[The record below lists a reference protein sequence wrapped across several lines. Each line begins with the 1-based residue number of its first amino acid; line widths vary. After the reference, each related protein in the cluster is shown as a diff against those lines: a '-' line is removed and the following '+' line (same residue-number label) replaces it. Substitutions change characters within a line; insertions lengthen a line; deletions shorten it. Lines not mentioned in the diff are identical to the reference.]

1 MQQPIAV
8 PRINPVLL
16 LNHRGGSVFVLIF
29 ALILVFVLIF
39 VLVALILILV
49 LILTVVVLILIFV
62 LVSVLV
68 LVIFEAFHY
77 LKLRSFFRVHLYYG
91 TIDAVLFNHI
101 FFLLLTEF
109 VQSEHDLVHHW
120 EKYCLLLYL

>member
-1 MQQPIAV
+1 MQQPLAV

-49 LILTVVVLILIFV
+49 LVLTVVVLILVFI

-68 LVIFEAFHY
+68 PVIFEAFHY
-77 LKLRSFFRVHLYYG
+77 LKLRSFFQG
-91 TIDAVLFNHI
+91 TSLLWYDRRSFIQPYI
-101 FFLLLTEF
+101 FFT
-109 VQSEHDLVHHW
+109 VSRICAV
-120 EKYCLLLYL
+120 

>member
-1 MQQPIAV
+1 MF
-8 PRINPVLL
+8 L

-29 ALILVFVLIF
+29 VLILVFVLIF

-49 LILTVVVLILIFV
+49 LVLTVVVLILVFI

-77 LKLRSFFRVHLYYG
+77 LKLRSFFQG
-91 TIDAVLFNHI
+91 TSLLWYDRHSFIHHKY
-101 FFLLLTEF
+101 FLLLTEF
-109 VQSEHDLVHHW
+109 AQSEHDLVHHW
-120 EKYCLLLYL
+120 EKYCLLPYL